1 MGLIEDVGG
10 GPVAL
15 DTAPFIYLL
24 EEHPRY
30 LPVVEPLF
38 RTIDAGDLEAATSA
52 LTLLEVLV
60 VPYREADLALAARYE
75 TILTRSRGLRLVDL
89 SLPQLRASAQLR
101 AATGMKTPDA
111 LQVTAALSSGCTALV
126 TNDDRWPTSVGT
138 LRILQVESYAGGA

>member
-1 MGLIEDVGG
+1 VGLIEDVGD

-15 DTAPFIYLL
+15 DTAPFIYLM

-38 RTIDAGDLEAATSA
+38 RTIDTGDLEAATSA

-60 VPYREADLALAARYE
+60 VPYREGDLRLAARYE

-89 SLPQLRASAQLR
+89 SLPLLRASAQLR

-111 LQVTAALSSGCTALV
+111 LQVTAALSSECTALV

>member
-1 MGLIEDVGG
+1 VGLIEDVGD

-101 AATGMKTPDA
+101 ASTGMKTPDA
-111 LQVTAALSSGCTALV
+111 LQVTAALSSACTALV
-126 TNDDRWPTSVGT
+126 TNDDRWPTSVGA
-138 LRILQVESYAGGA
+138 LRILQVESYAGEA

>member
-1 MGLIEDVGG
+1 MGLIEDVGD

-38 RTIDAGDLEAATSA
+38 RTIDAGGLEAATSA

-60 VPYREADLALAARYE
+60 VPYREGDLALAARYE

-111 LQVTAALSSGCTALV
+111 LQVTAALSSDCTALV
-126 TNDDRWPTSVGT
+126 TNDDRWPTSVGA
-138 LRILQVESYAGGA
+138 LRILQVESYAGEG